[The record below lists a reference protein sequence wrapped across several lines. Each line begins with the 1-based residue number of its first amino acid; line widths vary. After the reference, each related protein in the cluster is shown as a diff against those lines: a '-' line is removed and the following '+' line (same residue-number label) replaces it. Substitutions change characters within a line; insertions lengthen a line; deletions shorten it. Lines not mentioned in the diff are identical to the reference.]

1 MIAELMKSYLGVLC
15 HRCNAPIPVSQR
27 IVSLRDDRAESEA
40 SSPHSFVARC
50 KLCESESVYA
60 VTDAQ
65 PFEGEPR
72 KRTAK
77 ARAARA

>member
-1 MIAELMKSYLGVLC
+1 MIAELIKNYPGVLC

-27 IVSLRDDRAESEA
+27 IVNLREDTEEGGANST
-40 SSPHSFVARC
+40 HSFVARC

-60 VTDAQ
+60 VTDVQ
-65 PFEGEPR
+65 TIDGEPR
-72 KRTAK
+72 RRGAK

>member
-1 MIAELMKSYLGVLC
+1 MIAEVIKNYLGVLC

-27 IVSLRDDRAESEA
+27 IVSLREDAEEGGA
-40 SSPHSFVARC
+40 SSTHSFMARC

-60 VTDAQ
+60 VTGVQ
-65 PFEGEPR
+65 TFEGEPR
-72 KRTAK
+72 RRGAK